1 MEASR
6 ALWVMASLL
15 AVAGVGLA
23 QSPDGPPLYEPIEQT
38 ECWTCH
44 GPGVWDPD
52 IDPLVDIVPA
62 LRNVTTGDE
71 FSLDVEVFNAWLVPD
86 RDIELMDFRVT
97 LDISEA
103 PSLVFVSDTPPVL
116 DEQTP
121 GTIEFDPNDL
131 SDPNT
136 LTTPQTGFVTL
147 QIPQGA
153 TDVRVRLVPDDPS
166 ATTGPDLTLNIHPGV
181 NEPNGQPARS
191 VDEGGPGATETFHAD
206 TPADFGELGFGNWT
220 VEAQITYV
228 DAGKGQ
234 VFPPGS
240 VGFTVV
246 MDAWF
251 NASTEV
257 RQVRTASDNILPEQ
271 RVLMDWPLRV
281 QADPQAGERL
291 RYTVN
296 VTSFYEHEG
305 AEPDWQ
311 DHTIQIDEELE
322 VDGGVTPRLVIGR
335 QDAAGPTV
343 VEAPGVSIAA
353 ISEAIGYI
361 GAFLLIASVWT
372 GGMFGKASR
381 RQLNT
386 VFGSA
391 RRRVAFHNFLSYGI
405 IAFSLVHMFIFL
417 WDINGPI
424 AVDGYHFLVGVL
436 WGGPAILA
444 MLLLGVT
451 GALQVPMIRKWNYAF
466 WRWSHFGLAIAA
478 IVFTVVHMLLDGQN
492 FSFIQDAL
500 DYTDPLVP
508 DDRA

>member
-23 QSPDGPPLYEPIEQT
+23 QSPDGPPLYEPVEETQ
-38 ECWTCH
+38 CWKCH
-44 GPGVWDPD
+44 GPGLWDPD
-52 IDPLVDIVPA
+52 MDPLVSIRPA
-62 LRNVTTGDE
+62 LQNVTTGDA
-71 FSLDVEVFNAWLVPD
+71 FSLDVEVINAWLVAE
-86 RDIELMDFRVT
+86 RDLELMDFRVT
-97 LDISEA
+97 LDISAA
-103 PSLVFVSDTPPVL
+103 PSLGFVSDMAPLL
-116 DEQTP
+116 DQQTS
-121 GTIEFDPNDL
+121 GTIDFDAADL
-131 SDPNT
+131 ADPNT
-136 LTTPQTGFVTL
+136 LTTPQSGFVVI
-147 QIPQGA
+147 QVPEGA
-153 TDVRVRLVPDDPS
+153 TDVRVRLIPDDPN
-166 ATTGPDLTLNIHPGV
+166 AVTGPDLVLNIHPGV
-181 NEPNGQPARS
+181 TEPADQASRT
-191 VDEGGPGATETFHAD
+191 VDAGGPGATETFQAD

-220 VEAQITYV
+220 IEAQTTFI
-228 DAGKGQ
+228 DADKVQ
-234 VFPPGS
+234 VFPPGG

-257 RQVRTASDNILPEQ
+257 RQVRTASDTILPEQ

-296 VTSFYEHEG
+296 VTSYYEHEG
-305 AEPDWQ
+305 SEPDWQ
-311 DHTIQIDEELE
+311 DHTLQIEEDLA
-322 VDGGVTPRLVIGR
+322 VASGPTPRLVIGQR
-335 QDAAGPTV
+335 DGPGITV

-381 RQLNT
+381 RQLNS

-424 AVDGYHFLVGVL
+424 AVDGYHFLLGVL

-466 WRWSHFGLAIAA
+466 WRWSHYGLAVAA
-478 IVFTVVHMLLDGQN
+478 IVFTIVHMLLDGQN